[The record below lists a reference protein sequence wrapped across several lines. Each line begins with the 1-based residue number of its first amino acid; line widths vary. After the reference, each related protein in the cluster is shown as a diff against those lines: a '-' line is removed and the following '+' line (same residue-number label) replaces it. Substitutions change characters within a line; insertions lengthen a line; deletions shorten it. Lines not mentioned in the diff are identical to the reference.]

1 MTDGIDELIPRTR
14 LPVDSV
20 GTITV
25 PGPVNRLS
33 IPSRRLRYI
42 MLFAVH
48 NGGDHLTKEIR
59 YVIQRFANYNSKY
72 GAKRMIGIKL
82 RLFNDVTPRVNLTGI
97 QAIYWD
103 AEEPVYT
110 GLANRQICL

>member
-1 MTDGIDELIPRTR
+1 MRTYVNEGSASYHSYVFTGEDGVTPVEFLEHLWFKVTDGIDELIPRTR
-14 LPVDSV
+14 LPRDSV

-59 YVIQRFANYNSKY
+59 YVIKDLQT
-72 GAKRMIGIKL
+72 I
-82 RLFNDVTPRVNLTGI
+82 TPNT
-97 QAIYWD
+97 
-103 AEEPVYT
+103 EPKE
-110 GLANRQICL
+110 